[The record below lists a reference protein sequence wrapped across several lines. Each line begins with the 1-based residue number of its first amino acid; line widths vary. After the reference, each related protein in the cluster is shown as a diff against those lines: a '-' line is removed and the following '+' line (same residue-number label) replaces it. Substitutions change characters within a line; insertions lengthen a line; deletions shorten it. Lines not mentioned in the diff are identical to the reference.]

1 MSQAAPV
8 TPREPSG
15 FQLLEPG
22 THDMFVVEYV
32 NNDEAV
38 VHLIKMPGSSDKGWY
53 TSLGTINAF
62 RRREQVRSS
71 DFITKHGYGAKNP
84 RSFRMYFPDDLIREE
99 EIFGSLGHALYAD
112 LPTAIHES
120 PYAFYAAIGFDYKK
134 NCYIK

>member
-8 TPREPSG
+8 KPRDLAG

-22 THDMFVVEYV
+22 KHDMFVVEHRDG
-32 NNDEAV
+32 DEAV
-38 VHLIKMPGSSDKGWY
+38 VHLIKMPGHSDKGWY

-62 RRREQVRSS
+62 RQREQVRGSE
-71 DFITKHGYGAKNP
+71 FIRKHGYGAKNP
-84 RSFRMYFPDDLIREE
+84 RYFRMYFPDDLLGEE
-99 EIFGSLGHALYAD
+99 EIFGAMGIPLHAH

-134 NCYIK
+134 NRYLK